1 MAGPNSACK
10 TVAMSNRKDK
20 IPVQCQKTKN
30 SVPASCVLRLSA
42 SARGQK
48 GVALAIVVWFIAGM
62 SLLVAG
68 IVSHARVDTQMAQ
81 LHIARAKAVA
91 AGDGA
96 IQLMLGERLFN
107 QDRATDKQGALS
119 AVYQLGSAEV
129 SVMLLPVSALL
140 DLNKAPQ
147 AALGTLFV
155 SLALVPEGEANTLAE
170 NVVKW
175 RKVNGKFRETEDLL
189 RVGGMDRTIF
199 ESIRDFIAAKE
210 TRGTG
215 ANWEAS
221 LAAMS
226 QLADQMNAGELN
238 GLALRPEMLAGLDAD
253 GTTGGNESSLSGTY
267 RADALVTYGDQT
279 WLRRRWVSVGTAAGS
294 ALPWQI
300 LRTEPPRVYERS
312 NEVL

>member
-1 MAGPNSACK
+1 MIS
-10 TVAMSNRKDK
+10 RR
-20 IPVQCQKTKN
+20 CQPSIGRYKPES
-30 SVPASCVLRLSA
+30 SVSA
-42 SARGQK
+42 SYAPRRYTPMAGQK

-107 QDRATDKQGALS
+107 QDRAAEKQGPLS

-129 SVMLLPVSALL
+129 LVMLFPVSALL

-147 AALGTLFV
+147 AALGTLFIA
-155 SLALVPEGEANTLAE
+155 LAQVPDGQANTLAE
-170 NVVKW
+170 NVVNW
-175 RKVNGKFRETEDLL
+175 RKANGTFRETEDLL

-199 ESIRDFIAAKE
+199 ESVRDFIAAKE
-210 TRGTG
+210 TLGTG
-215 ANWEAS
+215 ADWEAS

-226 QLADQMNAGELN
+226 QRTDQMNSGELN
-238 GLALRPEMLAGLDAD
+238 RLALRPEMLAGLNAD

-267 RADALVTYGDQT
+267 RADAMVRYGDQI
-279 WLRRRWVSVGTAAGS
+279 WLRRRWVSVGSVAGS
-294 ALPWQI
+294 ALPWKT
-300 LRTEPPRVYERS
+300 LRSEPARIYE
-312 NEVL
+312 

>member
-1 MAGPNSACK
+1 MG
-10 TVAMSNRKDK
+10 
-20 IPVQCQKTKN
+20 
-30 SVPASCVLRLSA
+30 
-42 SARGQK
+42 GQK

-107 QDRATDKQGALS
+107 QDRAADKQSALS
-119 AVYQLGSAEV
+119 SVYQLGSAEV
-129 SVMLLPVSALL
+129 VVMLFPVSALL

-147 AALGTLFV
+147 AVLGTLFV
-155 SLALVPEGEANTLAE
+155 TLAQVPEGEANTLAE
-170 NVVKW
+170 NVVNW
-175 RKVNGKFRETEDLL
+175 REANGTFRETEDLL

-215 ANWEAS
+215 ADWEAS

-226 QLADQMNAGELN
+226 QLADQTNAGELN
-238 GLALRPEMLAGLDAD
+238 GLALRPEMLAGPNAD

-267 RADALVTYGDQT
+267 RADAMVRYGDQT
-279 WLRRRWVSVGTAAGS
+279 WLRRRWVSAGAVSGS
-294 ALPWQI
+294 ALPWKI
-300 LRTEPPRVYERS
+300 VRTEPPRVYE
-312 NEVL
+312 

>member
-1 MAGPNSACK
+1 MGRYKPKS
-10 TVAMSNRKDK
+10 
-20 IPVQCQKTKN
+20 
-30 SVPASCVLRLSA
+30 SVSA
-42 SARGQK
+42 SYAPRLYTAMAGQK

-107 QDRATDKQGALS
+107 QDPAADKQGPLS

-129 SVMLLPVSALL
+129 LVMLFPVSALL
-140 DLNKAPQ
+140 DLNKAPR
-147 AALGTLFV
+147 AALSTLFIA
-155 SLALVPEGEANTLAE
+155 LAQVPDGEANTLAE
-170 NVVKW
+170 NVVNW
-175 RKVNGKFRETEDLL
+175 RKANGTFRETEDLL

-199 ESIRDFIAAKE
+199 ESVRDFIAAKE
-210 TRGTG
+210 TLGTG
-215 ANWEAS
+215 ADWEAS

-226 QLADQMNAGELN
+226 QRADQMNSGELN
-238 GLALRPEMLAGLDAD
+238 GLALRPEMLAGLNAD

-267 RADALVTYGDQT
+267 RADAMVRYGDQT
-279 WLRRRWVSVGTAAGS
+279 WLRRRWVSVGSVAGS
-294 ALPWQI
+294 ALPWKT
-300 LRTEPPRVYERS
+300 LRSEPARVYE
-312 NEVL
+312 